1 MNETKRIKN
10 AVCYTVQSCFVSLI
24 SSCSS
29 DKLQNLKAPY
39 ANWPCVICNTLST
52 VLMVIIGTQF
62 KCIPAVAWGS
72 LSYYVILEKI

>member
-1 MNETKRIKN
+1 MKPKEFRMLFI
-10 AVCYTVQSCFVSLI
+10 VQYKAALFHFSL
-24 SSCSS
+24 CSS
-29 DKLQNLKAPY
+29 DKLQNLKASY

-72 LSYYVILEKI
+72 LSYYVILKKI